1 MDQPTIQGLKKGD
14 AKLQK
19 QVYYRHCDRLMA
31 IALRYVG
38 SVADAEEVLQDTFVR
53 VFEKIADFDPSLGK
67 FEAWSARI
75 AINFALM
82 HLRKNKRF
90 RFEHTDLEKVNISV
104 SNSAP
109 GNLEVEEIQSK
120 IDSLD
125 EKYSV
130 IFNLKTEGYSH
141 QEIAD
146 LLGIKTDASK
156 TIFSRAR
163 KKLIAVFSSEKPN
176 TKKSKFVSRKNLQL

>member
-1 MDQPTIQGLKKGD
+1 MNQSTLYKLKNENAGV
-14 AKLQK
+14 QK
-19 QVYYRHCDRLMA
+19 QVYYQHCDRLMA
-31 IALRYVG
+31 IALRYLG
-38 SVADAEEVLQDTFVR
+38 SVADAEEILQDTFVR
-53 VFEKIADFDPSLGK
+53 IFEKIGDFDSERGS

-82 HLRKNKRF
+82 QLRKKKRF
-90 RFEHTDLEKVNISV
+90 QYEEADLEKVAGSV
-104 SNSAP
+104 SNSALS
-109 GNLEVEEIQSK
+109 NLETEDIQSK

-130 IFNLKTEGYSH
+130 IFKLKGIEGYSH

-163 KKLIAVFSSEKPN
+163 KQLKTIFSPGK
-176 TKKSKFVSRKNLQL
+176 TKILTS

>member
-1 MDQPTIQGLKKGD
+1 MNEPILHGLKNEE
-14 AKLQK
+14 AAVQK

-38 SVADAEEVLQDTFVR
+38 SVADAEEILQDAFVR
-53 VFEKIADFDPSLGK
+53 IFEKIHDFDPSIGK

-75 AINFALM
+75 TVNFALM
-82 HLRKNKRF
+82 HLRKKKRF
-90 RFEHTDLEKVNISV
+90 RYEVADLEKIAGSV
-104 SNSAP
+104 SNIGLS
-109 GNLEVEEIQSK
+109 NLETADMQTK
-120 IDSLD
+120 INSLN

-130 IFNLKTEGYSH
+130 IFKLKAIEGYSH

-163 KKLIAVFSSEKPN
+163 KQLRTIFSPGKPKIL
-176 TKKSKFVSRKNLQL
+176 TS